1 MKAQASPIAITS
13 LAVQIA
19 SLSAAIAASPF
30 CPMAPRRT
38 QGYERANTAPTTRNS
53 IHQWL
58 VKAGQSTIAQIAE
71 GTTLKYSTVSEH
83 LRLLREEG
91 RAAIRHT
98 GNQRTYEA
106 IVR

>member
-1 MKAQASPIAITS
+1 MKSKTHHADITS

-58 VKAGQSTIAQIAE
+58 VKAGQSTMAQIDE
-71 GTTLKYSTVSEH
+71 GTGLKY
-83 LRLLREEG
+83 
-91 RAAIRHT
+91 
-98 GNQRTYEA
+98 
-106 IVR
+106 